1 MAVQLGNGV
10 PQPSVSVIIPTLN
23 EARNLPYVLARLPA
37 DIHEIIVV
45 DGNSVDDTLTVARL
59 LRPNVRIAT
68 QTRKGKGNA
77 LVCGFSLAT
86 GDVIAIID
94 GDGSADPCEIPRF
107 VDALVH
113 GTDYAK
119 GTRFA
124 RDASAGSDD
133 ITCLRKLGNRLLCG
147 LVNVC
152 YGTKYSDLC
161 YGLNV
166 FWRRIIPVVGI
177 DTNPPPLVQGNRLFQ
192 GDGFEIDTLL
202 NIRVAKAKLSVTEV
216 PSFEHSRIHGVSN
229 LNAVGDGLRVL
240 RTICTEFFSD
250 RIWPPE
256 AAVAPLPSSPGRA
269 TPAAVV
275 LSVPPPAVPA
285 SVPAPGVQDSGVPT
299 PSFSAHSAHQEAG
312 QENYALSRELRV
324 IVEP

>member
-10 PQPSVSVIIPTLN
+10 PEPTVSVVIPTLN
-23 EARNLPYVLARLPA
+23 EARNLPHVLARLPA
-37 DIHEIIVV
+37 DIHEIIIV
-45 DGNSVDDTLTVARL
+45 DGHSVDDTLTVARQ

-68 QTRKGKGNA
+68 QTRNGKGNA
-77 LVCGFSLAT
+77 LVCGFAIAT

-107 VDALVH
+107 VEALVN
-113 GTDYAK
+113 GADYVK

-124 RDASAGSDD
+124 RDPRSGSDD
-133 ITCLRKLGNRLLCG
+133 ITRLRKLGNRMLCG

-166 FWRRIIPVVGI
+166 FWRRVIPVVGI
-177 DTNPPPLVQGNRLFQ
+177 DTNPAPSAHGSRLFH

-202 NIRVAKAKLSVTEV
+202 NIRVAKAKLAVTEV

-229 LNAVGDGLRVL
+229 LNAVGDGMRVL
-240 RTICTEFFSD
+240 RTICTEFFGH
-250 RIWPPE
+250 RVRTP
-256 AAVAPLPSSPGRA
+256 APSRA
-269 TPAAVV
+269 TAAANGHSTRHVPAA
-275 LSVPPPAVPA
+275 SAPPAGVPA
-285 SVPAPGVQDSGVPT
+285 QSMPTTSVPAPGIPAASVPAVGVPA
-299 PSFSAHSAHQEAG
+299 PAFSAHRAHRESG
-312 QENYALSRELRV
+312 QENFV
-324 IVEP
+324 

>member
-10 PQPSVSVIIPTLN
+10 PQPTVSVVIPTLN
-23 EARNLPYVLARLPA
+23 EARNLPHVLARLPA
-37 DIHEIIVV
+37 DIHEIIIV
-45 DGNSVDDTLTVARL
+45 DGHSVDDTLTVARQ

-77 LVCGFSLAT
+77 LVCGFAIAT

-94 GDGSADPCEIPRF
+94 GDGSADPREIPRF

-113 GTDYAK
+113 GADYAK
-119 GTRFA
+119 GTRFG
-124 RDASAGSDD
+124 RDTGSGSDD
-133 ITCLRKLGNRLLCG
+133 ITRLRKLGNRLLCG

-152 YGTKYSDLC
+152 YGTRYTDLC

-177 DTNPPPLVQGNRLFQ
+177 DTNPSPPVQGNRLFH

-202 NIRVAKAKLSVTEV
+202 NIRVAKAKLAVTEV

-229 LNAVGDGLRVL
+229 LNAVGDGMRVL
-240 RTICTEFFSD
+240 RTICTEFFSH
-250 RIWPPE
+250 RT
-256 AAVAPLPSSPGRA
+256 AAPKTGVATPAPSSPGRNI
-269 TPAAVV
+269 PAA
-275 LSVPPPAVPA
+275 PADGVPA
-285 SVPAPGVQDSGVPT
+285 PGVPVSNVTVSSVPAPGVPA
-299 PSFSAHSAHQEAG
+299 PNFSAHRAHQESG
-312 QENYALSRELRV
+312 HENYV
-324 IVEP
+324 